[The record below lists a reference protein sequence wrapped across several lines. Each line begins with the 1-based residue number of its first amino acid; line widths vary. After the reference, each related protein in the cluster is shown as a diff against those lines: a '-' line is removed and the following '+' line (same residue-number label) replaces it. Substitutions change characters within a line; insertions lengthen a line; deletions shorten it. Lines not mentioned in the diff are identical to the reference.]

1 LIDAVKQEGAC
12 QVRSRTQSPCLHR
25 AVVEIRGIPFCEACA
40 REQQAYFAIGE
51 LTQEETRDLRAEP
64 LSKSLGKT
72 LGEMLDKMRRPR
84 TDALAAGK
92 RLDLP
97 RADKSG
103 GLRPRKAGQSQPGNR
118 QNRDWRPNLVEHTTE
133 DARALMR
140 AAQQIHAERH
150 GAHTFL
156 PGTFLPLLEAA
167 KRTGIRSDRQRYYD
181 AIVDLEYE
189 GAIEWDESARY
200 ARGDKHYLITRR
212 GLDDL
217 DSAGTVA
224 IQERQQRLFEG

>member
-1 LIDAVKQEGAC
+1 
-12 QVRSRTQSPCLHR
+12 
-25 AVVEIRGIPFCEACA
+25 VVEIRGIPFCEACA
-40 REQQAYFAIGE
+40 REQEVYFAIGE
-51 LTQEETRDLRAEP
+51 LTQEETRDLSSEP

-72 LGEMLDKMRRPR
+72 LGKMLDKMRRQR
-84 TDALAAGK
+84 TDGLAAAK

-97 RADKSG
+97 RVDKPG
-103 GLRPRKAGQSQPGNR
+103 GLRPRKAGQSQPENR
-118 QNRDWRPNLVEHTTE
+118 QNRDWRPNLVEHTTD

-156 PGTFLPLLEAA
+156 SGTYLPFLEAA

-212 GLDDL
+212 GLHDL
-217 DSAGTVA
+217 DSAGTVP
-224 IQERQQRLFEG
+224 IQQGQQRLFEG